1 MGTDNFGRDV
11 LSRILYGG
19 RADLRIA
26 VVGVLLSFAPGVL
39 IGVYAGFRGGWVD
52 TLLMR
57 IADVMIAFPY
67 MVLVI
72 AIVAILGTGLIN
84 IYIAI
89 AATGWVFFSRLAR
102 ASTLVAKEKEYT
114 LAAMA
119 IGCRSWRIMWRHIAP
134 NVLAP
139 CIVFA
144 TSDVM
149 LTILWVAS
157 LGYLGLGVRPPN
169 PEWGTMVAEGRLF
182 LGRAPWISIFPGLAI
197 VITGVVFSYLSDGL
211 TDFLRQRE

>member
-11 LSRILYGG
+11 LSRVLHGG

-26 VVGVLLSFAPGVL
+26 VVGVLLSFVPGVFV
-39 IGVYAGFRGGWVD
+39 GVYAGFRGGWVD
-52 TLLMR
+52 TLIMR
-57 IADVMIAFPY
+57 IADVLIAFPS

-72 AIVAILGTGLIN
+72 AIVAMLGTGLLN

-102 ASTLVAKEKEYT
+102 AVTLVAKEKEYT
-114 LAAMA
+114 MAAIA
-119 IGCRSWRIMWRHIAP
+119 IGCRTWGIISRHIVP
-134 NVLAP
+134 NAITP

-144 TSDVM
+144 TADVM

-157 LGYLGLGVRPPN
+157 LGYLGLGIQPPN

-197 VITGVVFSYLSDGL
+197 VITGVVFSLLSDGL
-211 TDFLRQRE
+211 TEYLRHRE